1 MQLQYQVTTTQP
13 APAGVF
19 INQNQSQSLSSIN
32 CPTPVV
38 SSYSVHP
45 QTASSSSNIFSNNSS
60 NTCGDVSP
68 VSSTGSFSSA
78 DTNQTLL
85 NTIIHKQQP
94 KATVGIDNQITTSGS
109 TVANSLSLSGRSVTS
124 NNRSSRSYQTKYGQF
139 MIVTP
144 AVSID
149 RDFGN
154 ESNQHQGQHSPNSGS
169 HQQRQ
174 QHLQAIDNDAF
185 NASDDDRSFIRSSSN
200 SNLYKNLM
208 LHSTSS
214 VDSGNSSDSGSGS
227 GSGSFRSAYNPY
239 LHTSRQ
245 HLLPKSAPPFC
256 TFSQST
262 WRWCTL
268 LCAAMRCFG
277 TGTGST
283 DSGHSSFIRPPYYRS
298 HSTGLQ
304 NPLHSS
310 GGTKTLHRRLRSYST
325 TSFTPETAFEHFSA
339 PFKSRKNRDQLNN
352 NITYEL

>member
-1 MQLQYQVTTTQP
+1 M
-13 APAGVF
+13 F
-19 INQNQSQSLSSIN
+19 INQNHSQSSNSVN
-32 CPTPVV
+32 CPTPVI
-38 SSYSVHP
+38 SGYGVHP

-94 KATVGIDNQITTSGS
+94 KATVGIGNQMTTTVS
-109 TVANSLSLSGRSVTS
+109 TVANALSMSSGGRSVTP

-149 RDFGN
+149 RDFEN
-154 ESNQHQGQHSPNSGS
+154 ENNQHHSQHSPNSGS
-169 HQQRQ
+169 YQQQ
-174 QHLQAIDNDAF
+174 QQQQNNQHLQAIDNDAF
-185 NASDDDRSFIRSSSN
+185 NASDDDRSFYRSSSN
-200 SNLYKNLM
+200 GNLYRNSM
-208 LHSTSS
+208 LHSNSS
-214 VDSGNSSDSGSGS
+214 VDSGNSSDSGS

-277 TGTGST
+277 SGTGST

-298 HSTGLQ
+298 RSTGLQ
-304 NPLHSS
+304 NPLHNV